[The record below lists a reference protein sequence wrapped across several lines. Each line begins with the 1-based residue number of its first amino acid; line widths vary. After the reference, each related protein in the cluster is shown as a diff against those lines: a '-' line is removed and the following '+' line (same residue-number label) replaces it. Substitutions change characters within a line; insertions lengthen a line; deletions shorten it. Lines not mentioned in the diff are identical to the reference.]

1 MNTEEI
7 RSRIPAT
14 GAMTYLNTGWAG
26 PTPVPVMEAI
36 TTRLQYEGHNG
47 PTSIEVRNSGK
58 EISLHSKEAVAK
70 LLNADTGEIL
80 LTQNTTEGINIV
92 TNGAI

>member
-1 MNTEEI
+1 MTLLKRIRRRGNKLNIEEV

-26 PTPVPVMEAI
+26 PTPTPVMEAI

-58 EISLHSKEAVAK
+58 EISLQSKEAVAK
-70 LLNADTGEIL
+70 LLNAGTKE
-80 LTQNTTEGINIV
+80 V
-92 TNGAI
+92 